1 MDDRGEEERKR
12 EIRRRGNPGGGGGG
26 GRSHEDMGKRGFLG
40 RLKLL
45 FFITWGSVKGSRSR
59 QICGFLL

>member
-12 EIRRRGNPGGGGGG
+12 EMRRRGNPGG